1 MFYGY
6 IDESGGRELITL
18 SCLAGHWSQL
28 FWMEAKWQNILEK
41 RNKVLQAQGRRSILR
56 FHASDWEMFAGW
68 SKKEIEEFITE
79 LVALFHQFPVV
90 GSSETIRRQDI
101 IDVFPEADEQDRV
114 DHLAHTILLT
124 YLVSYFDSKLLND
137 KRYLT
142 DRIALIHDQS
152 NLRAVLK
159 DTFESLK
166 NDTGIKNRD
175 RFVSIESKTWQ
186 EETLLQAADLVAYEN
201 FKVIERKNAGKDMR
215 IPMKQILESSKF
227 GGRNA
232 MVTKAGLQEFRAKAD
247 NETLRVVFTNARIL
261 DGNT

>member
-6 IDESGGRELITL
+6 IDETGNADLITL

-28 FWMEAKWQNILEK
+28 FWMEAKWQDILEK
-41 RNKVLQAQGRRSILR
+41 KNKVLQPQGRRPISR

-68 SKKEIEEFITE
+68 SNEEMEEFIAE

-90 GSSETIRRQDI
+90 GSSEAIRRQDI

-114 DHLAHTILLT
+114 GHLAHTILLS
-124 YLVSYFDSKLLND
+124 YLVSYFDSKLLNH

-152 NLRAVLK
+152 DLIAVLK

-175 RFVSIESKTWQ
+175 RFVSIELTTWQ
-186 EETLLQAADLVAYEN
+186 EETLLQAADLIAYEN
-201 FKVIERKNAGKDMR
+201 FKVIERKDAGKDMR
-215 IPMKQILESSKF
+215 IPMKHILESSKF

-232 MVTKAGLQEFRAKAD
+232 MVTKAGLQEFRANAD
-247 NETLRVVFTNARIL
+247 NATLRVVFNNARIV